1 MAKYLYNLRVRKE
14 TPPTDGG
21 GKKRRYRDIQEQL
34 RREIEGKRY
43 SPGERLPSDHELAA
57 RFSVSRLTVIRS
69 LRELEAESLVRRRAG
84 SGTFVL
90 GESAVA
96 EATGSLVFGLL
107 MPDLGDGEV
116 FEPVARGIATAG
128 ETLHHRLLWGSHPVP
143 GQDKEQ
149 QAQELCRY
157 LISRR
162 VAGVFFA
169 PVEHTERQ
177 DEVNARI
184 VAELDAA
191 GIPIVLVDRCI
202 RRYPDRSR
210 YDLVGID
217 NRRAGY
223 RMAQHLI
230 ERGCKR
236 IVFAARPG
244 AAPTVAARQSG
255 YREALWDAG
264 IEAHDALPV
273 EVDQDRGP
281 VLKKFLRSPRPD
293 GIVCANDFT
302 AATLMHDL
310 LKLGVRI
317 PEDLRMVGIND
328 VKYASFLPVPL
339 TTLHQPC
346 QKLGAEAMALML
358 DRLKRP
364 DAPTRDVLLGCELVV
379 RQSCGPA

>member
-1 MAKYLYNLRVRKE
+1 MQKQP
-14 TPPTDGG
+14 PPTEGPG
-21 GKKRRYRDIQEQL
+21 RKLRYRDIREEL
-34 RREIEGKRY
+34 RREIESKRY
-43 SPGERLPSDHELAA
+43 SPGERLPSDNELAA

-84 SGTFVL
+84 AGTFVR
-90 GESAVA
+90 GESDPPPT
-96 EATGSLVFGLL
+96 TGSLIFGLL

-116 FEPVARGIATAG
+116 FEPVARGIALAG
-128 ETLHHRLLWGSHPVP
+128 EALHHRLLWGSQST
-143 GQDKEQ
+143 GQSKEQ
-149 QAQELCRY
+149 QAEELCRY

-169 PVEHTERQ
+169 PVEHTAHQ
-177 DEVNARI
+177 DDVNESI
-184 VAELDAA
+184 VAALDAA
-191 GIPIVLVDRCI
+191 GIPVVLVDRCI
-202 RRYPDRSR
+202 RRYPERSR

-223 RMAQHLI
+223 RMTRHLI
-230 ERGCKR
+230 DRGAKR
-236 IVFAARPG
+236 IIFAARPG

-255 YREALWDAG
+255 YREAVWDAG
-264 IEAHDALPV
+264 LDARDPLPIEV
-273 EVDQDRGP
+273 EHERSGM
-281 VLKKFLRSPRPD
+281 LKKFLRSVKPD

-317 PEDLRMVGIND
+317 PDEIRMVGIND

-346 QKLGAEAMALML
+346 QLIGGEAMSVML
-358 DRLKRP
+358 DRVRRP
-364 DAPTRDVLLGCELVV
+364 DAPARDVLLGCDLVV
-379 RQSCGPA
+379 RQSCGA

>member
-1 MAKYLYNLRVRKE
+1 VQKQP
-14 TPPTDGG
+14 PPTEGPG
-21 GKKRRYRDIQEQL
+21 RKLRYRDIREEL
-34 RREIEGKRY
+34 RREIESKRY
-43 SPGERLPSDHELAA
+43 SPGERLPSDNELAA

-84 SGTFVL
+84 AGTFVR
-90 GESAVA
+90 GESDPPPT
-96 EATGSLVFGLL
+96 TGSLIFGLL

-116 FEPVARGIATAG
+116 FEPVARGIALAG
-128 ETLHHRLLWGSHPVP
+128 EALHHRLLWGSQST
-143 GQDKEQ
+143 GQSKEQ
-149 QAQELCRY
+149 QAEELCRY

-169 PVEHTERQ
+169 PVEHTAHQ
-177 DEVNARI
+177 DDVNESI
-184 VAELDAA
+184 VAALDAA
-191 GIPIVLVDRCI
+191 GIPVVLVDRCI
-202 RRYPDRSR
+202 RRYPERSR

-223 RMAQHLI
+223 RMTRHLI
-230 ERGCKR
+230 DRGAKR
-236 IVFAARPG
+236 IIFAARPG

-255 YREALWDAG
+255 YREAVWDAG
-264 IEAHDALPV
+264 LDARDPLPIEV
-273 EVDQDRGP
+273 EHERSGM
-281 VLKKFLRSPRPD
+281 LKKFLRSVKPD

-317 PEDLRMVGIND
+317 PDEIRMVGIND

-346 QKLGAEAMALML
+346 QLIGGEAMSVML
-358 DRLKRP
+358 DRVRRP
-364 DAPTRDVLLGCELVV
+364 DAPARDVLLGCDLVV
-379 RQSCGPA
+379 RQSCGA

>member
-1 MAKYLYNLRVRKE
+1 MPGNLYNRRVQKQP
-14 TPPTDGG
+14 PPTEGPG
-21 GKKRRYRDIQEQL
+21 RKLRYRDIREEL
-34 RREIEGKRY
+34 RREIESKRY
-43 SPGERLPSDHELAA
+43 SPGERLPSDNELAA

-84 SGTFVL
+84 AGTFVR
-90 GESAVA
+90 GESDPPPT
-96 EATGSLVFGLL
+96 TGSLIFGLL

-116 FEPVARGIATAG
+116 FEPVARGIALAG
-128 ETLHHRLLWGSHPVP
+128 EALHHRLLWGSQST
-143 GQDKEQ
+143 GQSKEQ
-149 QAQELCRY
+149 QAEELCRY

-169 PVEHTERQ
+169 PVEHTAHQ
-177 DEVNARI
+177 DDVNESI
-184 VAELDAA
+184 VAALDAA
-191 GIPIVLVDRCI
+191 GIPVVLVDRCI
-202 RRYPDRSR
+202 RRYPERSR

-223 RMAQHLI
+223 RMTRHLI
-230 ERGCKR
+230 DRGAKR
-236 IVFAARPG
+236 IIFAARPG

-255 YREALWDAG
+255 YREAVWDAG
-264 IEAHDALPV
+264 LDARDPLPIEV
-273 EVDQDRGP
+273 EHERSGM
-281 VLKKFLRSPRPD
+281 LKKFLRSVKPD

-317 PEDLRMVGIND
+317 PDEIRMVGIND

-346 QKLGAEAMALML
+346 QLIGGEAMSVML
-358 DRLKRP
+358 DRVRRP
-364 DAPTRDVLLGCELVV
+364 DAPARDVLLGCDLVV
-379 RQSCGPA
+379 RQSCGA